1 MSSSVPPSCQADVSL
16 STASD
21 SRQNKKGISVEVFP
35 LFSYFHMFCR
45 MYHFSFKSTVPVLRH
60 VSPIS
65 SVIRGPSVRGSS
77 TESRWQLT
85 HMVRVSKTDSCI
97 KHLTPPPLACY
108 FPGAIF
114 WRPPVRG
121 SPIKS
126 YHFNTHLAAPFILK
140 GGVIICP
147 WRKKI

>member
-1 MSSSVPPSCQADVSL
+1 MFLYQPHLIQCKQ
-16 STASD
+16 
-21 SRQNKKGISVEVFP
+21 KGISVEAFL
-35 LFSYFHMFCR
+35 LFSYFR
-45 MYHFSFKSTVPVLRH
+45 IVLSYVDFSLISTVPVLRH
-60 VSPIS
+60 VSPVS

-97 KHLTPPPLACY
+97 KHLTPPPFVCH

-147 WRKKI
+147 RRKKI